1 MLEKELRFNSLAKQE
16 ILSTVFG
23 VFVAIASA
31 LWGLGVWSLVWGQL
45 AAVGIKTILLL
56 QIGWTNW
63 RPRIHFKT
71 NDLEGY
77 LSFGLYQMAER
88 SINYFNSKVDQLL
101 VGYLL
106 GTREL
111 GYYNFAFI
119 LVLEPVSRINPIMT
133 RVAFPVFSKIQQD
146 VKLLKH
152 SYIKMLN
159 LLSSVNAPLLIGMIA
174 VAPIIIPVIFGSQ
187 WIPAILLV
195 QILAFFSLIRSTGN
209 PVGSLLLAKG
219 RADLGFRW
227 NLALFFITTPV
238 IYIGAKIG
246 NSIGIAISLVLLQIL
261 YFSANY
267 KYLVEP
273 LIGKCVR
280 QYALSIFKPSIFA
293 IIMGLCVWLLTF
305 SGMKSVVWLAIYVFS
320 GVTIYILL
328 LWVFDRGI
336 VMEFKGLFRR
346 AE

>member
-1 MLEKELRFNSLAKQE
+1 VIFFHEPRLGRIIPVAAISIVISSISLQFHWMLEKELRFNSLAKQE

-31 LWGLGVWSLVWGQL
+31 LWGWGYGRWFGQL

-77 LSFGLYQMAER
+77 LSFGLYQMAGKYKLFQLEGR
-88 SINYFNSKVDQLL
+88 SAACWLF
-101 VGYLL
+101 
-106 GTREL
+106 TRNK
-111 GYYNFAFI
+111 GIRI
-119 LVLEPVSRINPIMT
+119 LQFCFYSCTGAGIRINPIMT

-227 NLALFFITTPV
+227 NLALF
-238 IYIGAKIG
+238 
-246 NSIGIAISLVLLQIL
+246 L
-261 YFSANY
+261 
-267 KYLVEP
+267 
-273 LIGKCVR
+273 
-280 QYALSIFKPSIFA
+280 
-293 IIMGLCVWLLTF
+293 
-305 SGMKSVVWLAIYVFS
+305 
-320 GVTIYILL
+320 
-328 LWVFDRGI
+328 
-336 VMEFKGLFRR
+336 
-346 AE
+346 